1 LESLPMLKKISFT
14 TERVVFYVEPLI
26 A

>member
-1 LESLPMLKKISFT
+1 LESLPMLKKISLT